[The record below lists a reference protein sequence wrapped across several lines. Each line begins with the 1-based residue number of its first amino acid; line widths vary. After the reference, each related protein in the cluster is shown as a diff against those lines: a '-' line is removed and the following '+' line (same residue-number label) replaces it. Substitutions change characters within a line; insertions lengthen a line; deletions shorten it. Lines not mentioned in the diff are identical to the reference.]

1 MEIVMV
7 QKIIF
12 TDLDGSLLDEKTYSF
27 DRAKPALRL
36 INESHIPLILC
47 SSKTRR
53 EIELY
58 RQRLNN
64 TDPFVSENGG
74 GIFIPEGYFALE
86 TSGESVDHYRVVSH
100 GTAYAVLRKAFVA
113 LREKL
118 GTAVR
123 GFGDMSVAEVSV
135 LTGLPLEEAALAK
148 MREFDEP
155 FVFHGDPDEE
165 FLGAIK
171 RAGFCW
177 TTGRLHHIMGRNDKG
192 QAVNILIKLYEKKY
206 GRLVTMGLG
215 DSLND
220 LPMLQAVDQPALI
233 RREDGS
239 FDGLVNIPGL
249 VKTSGRGSAGWG
261 EAVSRFLKS

>member
-1 MEIVMV
+1 MMA

-12 TDLDGSLLDEKTYSF
+12 TDLDGSLLDARSYSF
-27 DRAKPALRL
+27 DQALPVLTLLRE
-36 INESHIPLILC
+36 NDIPLILC

-58 RQRLNN
+58 RERLRNIA
-64 TDPFVSENGG
+64 PFVSENGG

-86 TSGESVDHYRVVSH
+86 TSGESVDHYRVISQ
-100 GTAYAVLRKAFVA
+100 GTSYVVLRKAFVA

-118 GTAVR
+118 GAAVR
-123 GFGDMSVAEVSV
+123 GFGDMSVAEISQ
-135 LTGLPLEEAALAK
+135 LTGLSQEEAACAK

-155 FVFHGDPDEE
+155 FVFNGDPDEE

-171 RAGFCW
+171 RAGFYW

-220 LPMLQAVDQPALI
+220 LPMLQAVDQPVLI

-239 FDGLVNIPGL
+239 FDGLVDFPGL
-249 VKTSGRGSAGWG
+249 VKTSGTGPAGWG
-261 EAVSRFLKS
+261 EAVSRFLQS